1 MLSGKSQ
8 TKMIQVKFENSQKL
22 IYGHRNQKVV
32 ATEWT
37 LSAKG
42 HKQTFWG
49 DENVLIIVNTDI

>member
-1 MLSGKSQ
+1 
-8 TKMIQVKFENSQKL
+8 MIQVKFKNSQKL
-22 IYGHRNQKVV
+22 IYGHRNQEVV